1 VKKLIA
7 ILAMV
12 AVLSPPVIALS
23 ADQTVP
29 NGVQRIGAAGE
40 NLDYSAINVAVID
53 TGVDLA
59 NPDINVGGGFDAV
72 RPVPMEFGVGGEEV
86 EVTLPALSADWSVL
100 GNPEATGYDDGVGH
114 GTHVSGIIGASDNAV
129 GVVGVAP
136 GASIWSVRV
145 LGGAGGGS
153 LLDIV
158 AGLDWV
164 YDNRDIIDVVNMSLG
179 ADLDVPVI
187 DVLQGCK
194 ALYDNGP
201 LTDEQLADLPV
212 DEDGRMRDPLHEA
225 ICRVVNVGI
234 PVVVAAGNG
243 NGDVST
249 VIPAAYGEV
258 FTVSNMVDSDG
269 DEGGLGGILNDPT
282 AYPYGGMDDT
292 LFSAANHTIDQQA
305 GSFSG
310 VGVDFAAPGTYVLS
324 TVPGGWAKLTGTS
337 MASPHV
343 AGAVARY
350 IGDIY
355 GGNLGAYRAT
365 RNRGTVGEIYK
376 ALKAAAEPQTEG
388 FRDVDDYA
396 EPIIRVMTVERSH

>member
-1 VKKLIA
+1 
-7 ILAMV
+7 
-12 AVLSPPVIALS
+12 
-23 ADQTVP
+23 
-29 NGVQRIGAAGE
+29 
-40 NLDYSAINVAVID
+40 
-53 TGVDLA
+53 
-59 NPDINVGGGFDAV
+59 
-72 RPVPMEFGVGGEEV
+72 
-86 EVTLPALSADWSVL
+86 
-100 GNPEATGYDDGVGH
+100 
-114 GTHVSGIIGASDNAV
+114 
-129 GVVGVAP
+129 VAP

>member
-1 VKKLIA
+1 VKKMIA

-59 NPDINVGGGFDAV
+59 NPDLNVSGGFDGVQPAV
-72 RPVPMEFGVGGEEV
+72 MPFAVNGEEI
-86 EVTLPALSADWSVL
+86 EVTLPALSADWSRI

-114 GTHVSGIIGASDNAV
+114 GTHVAGIIGAADNEV

-145 LGGAGGGS
+145 LGGTGGTIY
-153 LLDIV
+153 DIV

-164 YDNRDIIDVVNMSLG
+164 YDNRDFIDVVNMSLG
-179 ADLDVPVI
+179 ADLGKPVVEI
-187 DVLQGCK
+187 LQGCK
-194 ALYDNGP
+194 AFYENGA
-201 LTDEQLADLPV
+201 LTEEQLLDLPV
-212 DEDGRMRDPLHEA
+212 DEKGRMRDPVHES
-225 ICRVVNVGI
+225 ICRVVNAGI

-243 NGDVST
+243 SGDVST

-269 DEGGLGGILNDPT
+269 AAGGLGGILNDPA

-292 LFSAANHTIDQQA
+292 LFAAANHTIDHNA

-310 VGVDFAAPGTYVLS
+310 VGIDLSAPGTYVLS

-343 AGAVARY
+343 AGVVARY
-350 IGDIY
+350 IGDTY
-355 GGNLGAYRAT
+355 GENLGAYRAT
-365 RNRGTVGEIYK
+365 RNRGTVAEIYR
-376 ALKAAAEPQTEG
+376 ALVTNAEPQTEG
-388 FRDVDDYA
+388 FRDVDDYP
-396 EPIIRVMTVERSH
+396 EPIVHLVEVD